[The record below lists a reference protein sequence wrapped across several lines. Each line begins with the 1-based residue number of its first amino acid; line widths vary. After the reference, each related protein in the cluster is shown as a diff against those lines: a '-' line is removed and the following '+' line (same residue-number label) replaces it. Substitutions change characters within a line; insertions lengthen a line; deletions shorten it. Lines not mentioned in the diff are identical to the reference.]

1 MYQVKQTCS
10 ELEQKQREV
19 AIAAATKLKT
29 LRLRN
34 SPPCTP
40 QLAYVISA

>member
-1 MYQVKQTCS
+1 MYQVRQTCS

-34 SPPCTP
+34 NPHCMP
-40 QLAYVISA
+40 QLAYVLPV